1 MAKNVIWHGERIKKK
16 YRSAVPKAL
25 TIVGAQAVTFV
36 KDLTRVGTPESTGI
50 KGYAGG
56 LLKSSI
62 AFATTLAD
70 AKAVKEEKKTAQQED
85 LISPPDDSFHL
96 KIGTAVHYA
105 PHVEYGT
112 KRGHTGFFTTGAPFL
127 RPGVLNNQNVL
138 GKLFAKSMQ
147 GLVK

>member
-36 KDLTRVGTPESTGI
+36 KDLTPVGTPESTGI

-85 LISPPDDSFHL
+85 LISPPDDMFSL

-112 KRGHTGFFTTGAPFL
+112 VKMTAKPFL
-127 RPGVLNNQNVL
+127 RDGVLSNQNVL